1 MHINSPVVF
10 ATFTGISLIMMM
22 IELLLFNQS
31 RILKMKLSQQ
41 YCHAMEAQRHR
52 ASHVELFNLNKIK

>member
-31 RILKMKLSQQ
+31 KVLKMKLSQQ
-41 YCHAMEAQRHR
+41 YCHAMEAQRPKM
-52 ASHVELFNLNKIK
+52 SHVEPFNFNKI